1 MPSLLQDYEYDIF
14 ISYRHKD
21 NKNDAWVTNF
31 VEDLRKE
38 MESTF
43 KDEVSIYFDA
53 NPHDG
58 LHENYDVDDSL
69 KEKIRCA
76 VFVPIISRTYCDPKS
91 FAWRKE
97 FLAFRDFASADPAGL
112 KVKVANA
119 NVTSRILPVRIHD
132 LDAEDVQ
139 LFEKE
144 TGAFLRPIDFI
155 FKSTGVNRPLVQ
167 RDERAEN
174 QNHTVYRDQVNKV
187 AMAIKEIIGAL
198 KTTPQ
203 AKGEAF
209 VQNTQAAYEKNKKS
223 QRKFLVP
230 ALVVAVLIL
239 LAYAGFTLFQA
250 NIGASGTN
258 SEPEIDRSIAV
269 LPFAN
274 MSADKEQEYF
284 SDGLSEELLNLL
296 AKIQDLKVISR
307 TSAFS
312 FKGKNEDIRTI
323 GQKLGVAYL
332 LEGSVR
338 KSADKVRITAQL
350 IKASDGSHVW
360 SETFDRDLNDIFK
373 IQDEIATAVVS
384 ALKVKL
390 LGTNSIVARQSNP
403 EVYNLVLQSRFYQK
417 FGTRDAYREATNYAQ
432 QAVALDSGDA
442 RALSELAR
450 CYSELA
456 NSSDEQEVVKEYLVK
471 ADLAAK
477 KAIQLDPNLSDTYG
491 IYARILANSWQF
503 QEAERNFQRSLDLD
517 PANTIATNQM
527 AVLEMNM
534 GKFAQSEQLY
544 RRAISI
550 DPIRAASYA
559 NLGYL
564 YLVMER
570 YDESARNLLKA
581 IELGAQPTHYS
592 RYAILNLVRGDKE
605 KSLDA
610 INKVDDPFWQEH
622 VRLLW
627 LWKYGDKA
635 EYRKKL
641 VKFET
646 EYETV
651 GAYQVAEI
659 YAWQGDVDKTFHWV
673 ELAYQYH
680 DPGLAEIKTSMPL
693 KPVQHDPRYRA
704 MLEKLKLPL

>member
-1 MPSLLQDYEYDIF
+1 MPSLLPDYEYDIF

-21 NKNDAWVTNF
+21 NKYDAWVTTF

-38 MESTF
+38 LESTF
-43 KDEVSIYFDA
+43 KEEVSIYFDE

-76 VFVPIISRTYCDPKS
+76 VFIPIISRTYCDPKS
-91 FAWRKE
+91 FAWKKE
-97 FLAFRDFASADPAGL
+97 FLAFRDFASLDPAGL
-112 KVKVANA
+112 KVKVAHA

-144 TGAFLRPIDFI
+144 SGAFLRPIDFI

-198 KTTPQ
+198 KTSGQ
-203 AKGEAF
+203 AKVETP
-209 VQNTQAAYEKNKKS
+209 VQTTQAAYEKNKKS

-230 ALVVAVLIL
+230 ALVAAVFIL
-239 LAYAGFTLFQA
+239 LAYAGFTLFQG
-250 NIGASGTN
+250 NMGAGDN
-258 SEPEIDRSIAV
+258 SSESEIDRSIAV

-373 IQDEIATAVVS
+373 IQDEIANAVVS

-390 LGTNSIVARQSNP
+390 LGNNSIAARQSNP
-403 EVYNLVLQSRFYQK
+403 DVFNLILQSKFYQNL
-417 FGTRDAYREATNYAQ
+417 GTRDAYRKATDYAQ

-450 CYSELA
+450 CYSAES
-456 NSSDEQEVVKEYLVK
+456 NVVDEPEISRAYNVK

-477 KAIQLDPNLSDTYG
+477 KAIQLDPYLSDAYG
-491 IYARILANSWQF
+491 IYARILRYNWEF
-503 QEAERNFQRSLDLD
+503 QKSEQNFQRSLDLD
-517 PANTIATNQM
+517 PANALATSQM
-527 AVLEMNM
+527 AILQMNM
-534 GKFAQSEQLY
+534 GNFARSEQLFK
-544 RRAISI
+544 RAISI
-550 DPIRAASYA
+550 DPIRATAYA
-559 NLGYL
+559 NLGSL
-564 YLVMER
+564 YLSTER
-570 YDESARNLLKA
+570 YDEADRYLLKS
-581 IELGAQPTHYS
+581 IELGPHPNTYLF
-592 RYAILNLVRGDKE
+592 YAILNLVRDNKV
-605 KSLDA
+605 KSLEA
-610 INKVDDPFWQEH
+610 LNKVDDPFWQDQG
-622 VRLLW
+622 RLLW
-627 LWKYGDKA
+627 LWKYSDKA
-635 EYRKKL
+635 EYQIKL
-641 VKFET
+641 QKFET
-646 EYETV
+646 EYESV

-659 YAWQGDVDKTFHWV
+659 YAWQGDVDKTFHWLD
-673 ELAYQYH
+673 LAYKYH
-680 DPGLAEIKTSMPL
+680 DPGLAEMKMSIPL
-693 KPVQHDPRYRA
+693 KTLRHDPRYRA
-704 MLEKLKLPL
+704 MLEKLKLPV

>member
-1 MPSLLQDYEYDIF
+1 MPSLIQDYEYDIF

-76 VFVPIISRTYCDPKS
+76 VFIPIISRTYCDPKS
-91 FAWRKE
+91 FAWNKE

-112 KVKVANA
+112 KVKVAHA

-230 ALVVAVLIL
+230 ALVAAVLIL
-239 LAYAGFTLFQA
+239 LAYAGFTLFQG
-250 NIGASGTN
+250 NIGASGIH

-360 SETFDRDLNDIFK
+360 SEAFDRDLNDIFK
-373 IQDEIATAVVS
+373 IQDEIANAVVS

-390 LGTNSIVARQSNP
+390 LGTNSIAARQSNP
-403 EVYNLVLQSRFYQK
+403 DVYNLILQSRFYQK
-417 FGTRDAYREATNYAQ
+417 FGTRDAYGKATNYAQ

-450 CYSELA
+450 CYSEES
-456 NSSDEQEVVKEYLVK
+456 NNSDEPEVVKEYLVK

-477 KAIQLDPNLSDTYG
+477 KAIQLDPNLSDAYG
-491 IYARILANSWQF
+491 IYARVLANNWQF
-503 QEAERNFQRSLDLD
+503 QESEQNFQRSLDLD
-517 PANTIATNQM
+517 PANAIATNQM
-527 AVLEMNM
+527 AVLQMNM

-544 RRAISI
+544 RKAISI
-550 DPIRAASYA
+550 DPIRAAAYA
-559 NLGYL
+559 NLGNL
-564 YLVMER
+564 YMSNGTL
-570 YDESARNLLKA
+570 
-581 IELGAQPTHYS
+581 
-592 RYAILNLVRGDKE
+592 
-605 KSLDA
+605 
-610 INKVDDPFWQEH
+610 
-622 VRLLW
+622 
-627 LWKYGDKA
+627 
-635 EYRKKL
+635 
-641 VKFET
+641 
-646 EYETV
+646 
-651 GAYQVAEI
+651 
-659 YAWQGDVDKTFHWV
+659 
-673 ELAYQYH
+673 
-680 DPGLAEIKTSMPL
+680 
-693 KPVQHDPRYRA
+693 
-704 MLEKLKLPL
+704 